1 MTSRVRFLV
10 MGLVQGVGYRWFV
23 RRAAGRLG
31 LSGIARNLPDGS
43 VEVLVEGST
52 TALLELETELR
63 RGPSIAVVRS
73 VEKSELPHEVRLPNG
88 FETE

>member
-1 MTSRVRFLV
+1 M

-43 VEVLVEGST
+43 VEVLVAGHEE
-52 TALLELETELR
+52 ALLQLEGELR
-63 RGPSIAVVRS
+63 RGPSMAIVRS
-73 VEKSELPHEVRLPNG
+73 VEKQDLPHEVELPNG
-88 FETE
+88 FETD